1 MKQHTQVNV
10 CLFAVLLA
18 CVAGSSCLPK
28 TKPTTIVTLSGEI
41 IETRQVRVWVY
52 ELTNRLAGQIE
63 LAANEIIETAE
74 DPNVRSAALKWK
86 ASVVPALQRASF
98 QPDPLVAWADLW
110 LFVIQLEDLMQT
122 EYGRKTAGDLRMSVV
137 ETLKD
142 MEDEILE
149 FAREKGGAP
158 IESGMYDLVHSHAA
172 EHPIEASITTRPTIA
187 AAVTDRLR
195 TGNVG
200 AFSAMG
206 SLVEGFADLSD
217 RLSIYAE
224 QLPKQARWQAEI
236 LLWDAG
242 LESGDINAL
251 LADVTRLGRV
261 ADRLV
266 EFSDELPVM
275 IDGHVEEL
283 MPRIKELIESIDL
296 ETFETSVDKIVTV
309 QLAIALDAVTRERE
323 EAIDILL
330 KERLVAFDDA
340 EQMAN
345 EVVDRSFERVE
356 AIIDASLNRLI
367 PLGAAVMVGPF
378 ALGLLAG
385 WVLRRR
391 SGLQTQEVKR

>member
-10 CLFAVLLA
+10 CLSIVLLA
-18 CVAGSSCLPK
+18 CVAGTACIPK
-28 TKPTTIVTLSGEI
+28 AKAPTVETYSGEI

-74 DPNVRSAALKWK
+74 DRNVRRAALKWK
-86 ASVVPALQRASF
+86 ASAVPALQRASF
-98 QPDPLVAWADLW
+98 QPDPLVAWVDLW
-110 LFVIQLEDLMQT
+110 LFVIQMEDLMQT

-137 ETLKD
+137 ETLKG

-149 FAREKGGAP
+149 FALDKGGKP
-158 IESGMYDLVHSHAA
+158 LESGMYDFIHSYAA
-172 EHPIEASITTRPTIA
+172 EHPIEASISTRPTVA
-187 AAVTDRLR
+187 AAVIDRMR
-195 TGNVG
+195 SGNVG

-242 LESGDINAL
+242 LESGDIDAL
-251 LADVTRLGRV
+251 LADTARLGRA

-275 IDGHVEEL
+275 IDEHVEEL

-296 ETFETSVDKIVTV
+296 AAFETSVDRVVTV

-323 EAIDILL
+323 EAVDILL
-330 KERLVAFDDA
+330 KERLAAFDDA

-367 PLGAAVMVGPF
+367 PLGAALMAGPF